1 MPPESIQE
9 SGLDLHQVAIAD
21 LPLPALI
28 LDGWGKITHVNML
41 AEEQFGTSAR
51 RLAGRH
57 LSDFFE
63 PSSEINALLE
73 RVSLGE
79 TVTDDAFSNRFTHAP
94 YSLHLGPHARG
105 MAVLMVPEANRA
117 EVEKQAKRQEL
128 AEAVAR
134 IALEMAHEV
143 KNPLA
148 SLRGASQWLAE
159 SSKDA
164 EVKEI
169 STHMLAEV
177 DRIKARIDSF
187 LQLGPRADI
196 AMEPINIHALLD
208 DVCRAPAGIHLHRVY
223 DPSIPDLMVHEA
235 RLRQAIEN
243 LWRNALEAGSTHIE
257 WQTRMAPMVALP
269 GHQGQVLELRIT
281 SDGTPIPDSL
291 KEHLFHPF
299 VTGKERG
306 SGLGLAI
313 VQRVMQEH
321 GGRVK
326 LSSGHGRTSFVLH
339 MPLVLPEQLSEDG
352 EKR

>member
-1 MPPESIQE
+1 LPRNQSFGQVE
-9 SGLDLHQVAIAD
+9 VAISN
-21 LPLPALI
+21 LPLPMLL
-28 LDGWGKITHVNML
+28 LDGWGKIVDANVL
-41 AEEQFGTSAR
+41 AEEQFGTSVR
-51 RLAGRH
+51 KLAGRH

-63 PSSEINALLE
+63 PSSEVNAMLE

-94 YSLHLGPHARG
+94 YSLHLGPYG
-105 MAVLMVPEANRA
+105 TGTAVLMVPEGNRA
-117 EVEKQAKRQEL
+117 EVEKQAKRQEM

-148 SLRGASQWLAE
+148 SLRGASQWLSE
-159 SSKDA
+159 LGKDA
-164 EVKEI
+164 EVTEI
-169 STHMLAEV
+169 STHMLSEV
-177 DRIKARIDSF
+177 DRIKERIDAF

-196 AMEPINIHALLD
+196 TMEPINIHALLD
-208 DVCRAPAGIHLHRVY
+208 DVCRSPEGVHLHRVY
-223 DPSIPDLMVHEA
+223 DPSLPMLLAHEG

-243 LWRNALEAGSTHIE
+243 LWSNALEAGSSRIE

-269 GHQGQVLELRIT
+269 GHQGSVIELKIT
-281 SDGTPIPDSL
+281 SDGAPIPESL
-291 KEHLFHPF
+291 MEHLFQPF

-313 VQRVMQEH
+313 VQRVLQEH

-326 LSSGHGRTSFVLH
+326 LSSEEGRTIFVLH
-339 MPLVLPEQLSEDG
+339 LPLKSSEE